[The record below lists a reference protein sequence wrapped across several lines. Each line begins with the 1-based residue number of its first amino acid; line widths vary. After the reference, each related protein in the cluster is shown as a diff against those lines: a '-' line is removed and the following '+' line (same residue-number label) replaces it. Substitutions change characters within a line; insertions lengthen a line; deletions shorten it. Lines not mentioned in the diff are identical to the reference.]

1 MSRPSSINRFKLF
14 IVMLAIAASAGCG
27 RSLIGPDDERDCRDE
42 FEAPD
47 GYRPVCEHVNPIQ

>member
-27 RSLIGPDDERDCRDE
+27 RSLLEPDEKDCRDE

-47 GYRPVCEHVNPIQ
+47 GYRPLCEHATPIQ